1 MRIIQILHGCAM
13 SVSMCDQTKPP
24 AASPGI
30 SAARAPA
37 ITTLEGKGLVH
48 RLADEDDRRVSR
60 VNSPKQ
66 GRKIHNEIA
75 VFAHE
80 REKKLL
86 SRFKPEDQ
94 KEFERLLTLLDASV
108 GGIARGRLRA
118 EVISTTGFHNRMR
131 IQPMSPT
138 TMRQIANQRNPC
150 WKRTAGIPARP
161 VSAEKKAAIKPMTIS
176 ATSLKARIL

>member
-1 MRIIQILHGCAM
+1 MKNARPGPGNTPVRNPVDPISHIPARLLTLTSKIALHATRTAARPLGMSIREWRIIQILGANGP
-13 SVSMCDQTKPP
+13 STINE
-24 AASPGI
+24 AASSIAMDFGGT
-30 SAARAPA
+30 SRA

-48 RLADEDDRRVSR
+48 RLSDEDDRRVSR
-60 VNSPKQ
+60 VELTEQ

-108 GGIARGRLRA
+108 A
-118 EVISTTGFHNRMR
+118 ELLAEDT
-131 IQPMSPT
+131 
-138 TMRQIANQRNPC
+138 
-150 WKRTAGIPARP
+150 KR
-161 VSAEKKAAIKPMTIS
+161 K
-176 ATSLKARIL
+176 